1 MYIIHRPREIIQRGH
16 HLSTLLQ
23 LPLQP
28 IQNMIKDQTALP
40 EGSNARTPHPS
51 RLTQILR
58 LHGLSLHA
66 TTTTLRE
73 RHERERSAPV
83 HLRRTAH
90 ALRWR
95 GRRRANRLVGPPM
108 LLGVQLLLSL
118 LLLMLLWVLCSV
130 GGYEGILFG
139 EAADDTGG
147 DFEVGGRLV
156 VFSGNIDSEFLLRVR
171 NIV

>member
-1 MYIIHRPREIIQRGH
+1 VYIIRRPREIMQRGPC
-16 HLSTLLQ
+16 LSTLLQ

-28 IQNMIKDQTALP
+28 TQNMIKDQTALP
-40 EGSNARTPHPS
+40 GGSNARTPHPS
-51 RLTQILR
+51 RLTQTLR
-58 LHGLSLHA
+58 LYGLYPHA
-66 TTTTLRE
+66 PTTTLRE
-73 RHERERSAPV
+73 RPERERSAPV
-83 HLRRTAH
+83 RLRKTAH

-95 GRRRANRLVGPPM
+95 GRRRADRLVGPPM

-118 LLLMLLWVLCSV
+118 LLRLLWVLFSV

-156 VFSGNIDSEFLLRVR
+156 VFSGNIESEFLLRVR

>member
-1 MYIIHRPREIIQRGH
+1 MYIIHRPREIIQRGP

-28 IQNMIKDQTALP
+28 TQNMIKDQTALP
-40 EGSNARTPHPS
+40 DGSNARTPHPS
-51 RLTQILR
+51 RLTQTLR
-58 LHGLSLHA
+58 LYGLSPHA
-66 TTTTLRE
+66 PTTNLR
-73 RHERERSAPV
+73 ERERSAPV

-118 LLLMLLWVLCSV
+118 LLLLLLLWVLFSV

-139 EAADDTGG
+139 EAGG
-147 DFEVGGRLV
+147 DFV
-156 VFSGNIDSEFLLRVR
+156 VVLLSSPA
-171 NIV
+171 ISIPSSCYECEI